1 MSYVGAGK
9 SNQAPLV
16 DMRSDT
22 VTQPTEG
29 MRAAMLA
36 APVGDDVYGDD
47 PTVNELQERAARL
60 LGKEAALF
68 MSSGT
73 QSNLAAML
81 AHCQRGEE
89 ILCGADYHVF
99 IDEAGGASVLGGIM
113 FAPMAMNAD
122 GSVDPETIKRTIKPD
137 DEHCPISRMLS
148 LENSW
153 HGQVQPLSAIT
164 TAALCGREHGLVVHL
179 DGARMMNA
187 VVRLGISPAELVADV
202 DTVSLCLSK
211 GLGAPVGTI
220 LAGPKPFIRRA
231 HRIRKLVGGGMR
243 QAGVLA
249 AAGLYA
255 LDHHI
260 ERLAS
265 DHDNALRLAEQL
277 AAIPGVTAD
286 PTAVETNM
294 VFVDFAEGAG
304 VRLRDHLA
312 AKGMLIVADSDHV
325 RLVTHLD
332 CGAAEIDLFATEVR
346 AFFG

>member
-1 MSYVGAGK
+1 
-9 SNQAPLV
+9 
-16 DMRSDT
+16 
-22 VTQPTEG
+22 
-29 MRAAMLA
+29 MLA

-60 LGKEAALF
+60 LGKEATLF

-73 QSNLAAML
+73 QSNLVAML

-113 FAPMAMNAD
+113 FAPMAMNSN

-137 DEHCPISRMLS
+137 DEHCPVSRMLS

-153 HGQVQPLSAIT
+153 HGRVQPLSAIT
-164 TAALCGREHGLVVHL
+164 AAAQCVREYGLVVHL

-187 VVRLGISPAELVADV
+187 VTRLGISPSELVADV
-202 DTVSLCLSK
+202 DSVSLCLSK
-211 GLGAPVGTI
+211 GLGAPVGTL
-220 LAGPKPFIRRA
+220 LAGPKSFIRRA
-231 HRIRKLVGGGMR
+231 HRIRKLVGGGLR

-277 AAIPGVTAD
+277 SVIPGVAAD
-286 PTAVETNM
+286 PEAVETNM

>member
-1 MSYVGAGK
+1 MSYVGVGK
-9 SNQAPLV
+9 SSQAPLV

-22 VTQPTEG
+22 VTQPSEG

-47 PTVNELQERAARL
+47 PTVNELQDRTARL

-81 AHCQRGEE
+81 THCQRGEE
-89 ILCGADYHVF
+89 ILCGSDYHVF

-113 FAPMAMNAD
+113 FAPMEMNVD
-122 GSVDPETIKRTIKPD
+122 GSIGPETIKRTIKPD

-148 LENSW
+148 LENTW
-153 HGQVQPLSAIT
+153 HGKVQNLSAIT
-164 TAALCGREHGLVVHL
+164 VAAKCGREHGLVVHL

-187 VVRLGISPAELVADV
+187 VVRLGITPSELVADV

-220 LAGPKPFIRRA
+220 LAGPKSFIRRA

-260 ERLAS
+260 ERLVS
-265 DHDNALRLAEQL
+265 DHENALRLAEQL
-277 AAIPGVTAD
+277 STIPSVSTD
-286 PTAVETNM
+286 PESVETNM
-294 VFVDFAEGAG
+294 VFVDFAEGSG

-312 AKGMLIVADSDHV
+312 AKGMLVVAEGDHV

-332 CGAAEIDLFATEVR
+332 CGASEIDQFAAEVR
-346 AFFG
+346 SFFS

>member
-9 SNQAPLV
+9 SNKAPLV

-22 VTQPTEG
+22 VTQPSDG

-47 PTVNELQERAARL
+47 PTVNELQESAARL

-73 QSNLAAML
+73 QSNLVAIL
-81 AHCQRGEE
+81 THCQRGEE

-99 IDEAGGASVLGGIM
+99 IDEAGGASVLGGVM
-113 FAPMAMNAD
+113 FAPMVMNAD
-122 GSVDPETIKRTIKPD
+122 GSIDPEIIKRTIKPD

-148 LENSW
+148 LENTW
-153 HGQVQPLSAIT
+153 HGKVQSLSAIT
-164 TAALCGREHGLVVHL
+164 NAARCGHENGLVVHF

-187 VVRLGISPAELVADV
+187 VVSLDIAPSDLVADV

-211 GLGAPVGTI
+211 GLGAPAGTI
-220 LAGPKPFIRRA
+220 LAGPKRFIKRA
-231 HRIRKLVGGGMR
+231 RRIRKLVGGGMR
-243 QAGVLA
+243 QVGVLA

-255 LDHHI
+255 LDNHI
-260 ERLAS
+260 HRLAT
-265 DHDNALRLAEQL
+265 DHDNAVRLAEQL
-277 AAIPGVTAD
+277 ATIPEASTD
-286 PTAVETNM
+286 PAVVETNM
-294 VFVDFAEGAG
+294 VFVDFIAGSG
-304 VRLRDHLA
+304 VRLRNHLA

-332 CGAAEIDLFATEVR
+332 CGAAEIDQFVSEVR
-346 AFFG
+346 NFFS

>member
-60 LGKEAALF
+60 LGKDAALF

-164 TAALCGREHGLVVHL
+164 TAARCGREHGLVVHL

-286 PTAVETNM
+286 PAAVETNM

-304 VRLRDHLA
+304 VRLREHLA

>member
-1 MSYVGAGK
+1 MSYVNAGK
-9 SNQAPLV
+9 SNKIPLV
-16 DMRSDT
+16 DLRSDT
-22 VTQPTEG
+22 VTKPTEG

-60 LGKEAALF
+60 LGKEATLF

-73 QSNLAAML
+73 QSNLVAML

-113 FAPMAMNAD
+113 FAPMAMNSN
-122 GSVDPETIKRTIKPD
+122 GSVDPETIKQTIKPD

-153 HGQVQPLSAIT
+153 HGRVQPLSAIT
-164 TAALCGREHGLVVHL
+164 AAARCGHENGLVVHL

-187 VVRLGISPAELVADV
+187 VTRLGISPSELVADV
-202 DTVSLCLSK
+202 DSVSLCLSK
-211 GLGAPVGTI
+211 GLGAPVGTL
-220 LAGPKPFIRRA
+220 LAGPKSFIRRA
-231 HRIRKLVGGGMR
+231 HRIRKLVGGGLR

-277 AAIPGVTAD
+277 SVIPGVVVD
-286 PTAVETNM
+286 PAAVETNM
-294 VFVDFAEGAG
+294 VFVDFAKGAG

>member
-9 SNQAPLV
+9 SNQAPLI

-47 PTVNELQERAARL
+47 PTVNELQDRAARL

-68 MSSGT
+68 MASGT

-113 FAPMAMNAD
+113 FAPMAMTTD
-122 GSVDPETIKRTIKPD
+122 GSVAPETIKRTIKPD

-164 TAALCGREHGLVVHL
+164 NAARCGHEHGLVVHL

-187 VVRLGISPAELVADV
+187 VVRLGISPADLVADV

-220 LAGPKPFIRRA
+220 LAGPKSFIRRA

-260 ERLAS
+260 DRLAS

-277 AAIPGVTAD
+277 AAIPGVTAN
-286 PTAVETNM
+286 PAAVETNM

-312 AKGMLIVADSDHV
+312 AKGILIVADSDHV

-332 CGAAEIDLFATEVR
+332 CGVPEVDQFTAAVR
-346 AFFG
+346 DFFT

>member
-1 MSYVGAGK
+1 MSYIGAGK
-9 SNQAPLV
+9 SSQAPLI

-22 VTQPTEG
+22 VTQPSKG

-47 PTVNELQERAARL
+47 PTVNELQERTARL

-113 FAPMAMNAD
+113 FAPMEINAD
-122 GSVDPETIKRTIKPD
+122 GSVDPETIKRTIKPN

-148 LENSW
+148 LENTW
-153 HGQVQPLSAIT
+153 HGKVQPLSAIT
-164 TAALCGREHGLVVHL
+164 VAAKCGREHGLVIHL

-187 VVRLGISPAELVADV
+187 VVRLGIAPSEMVANV

-220 LAGPKPFIRRA
+220 LAGPKSFIKRA

-255 LDHHI
+255 LDHHVD
-260 ERLAS
+260 RLVI
-265 DHDNALRLAEQL
+265 DHKNALRLAEQL
-277 AAIPGVTAD
+277 AAIPSVSTD
-286 PTAVETNM
+286 PETVETNM
-294 VFVDFAEGAG
+294 VFVDFAEGSG

-312 AKGMLIVADSDHV
+312 AKGMLVVAESDHV

-332 CGAAEIDLFATEVR
+332 CGALEIDQFAAEVR
-346 AFFG
+346 SFFS

>member
-1 MSYVGAGK
+1 MSYVSAVK
-9 SNQAPLV
+9 SNKIPLV

-22 VTQPTEG
+22 VTKPTEG

-36 APVGDDVYGDD
+36 ASVGDDVYGDD

-73 QSNLAAML
+73 QSNLVAML

-89 ILCGADYHVF
+89 VLCGADYHVF

-113 FAPMAMNAD
+113 FAPMAMNSN

-153 HGQVQPLSAIT
+153 HGRVQPLSDI
-164 TAALCGREHGLVVHL
+164 TAAARCGRKYGLVVHL

-187 VVRLGISPAELVADV
+187 VIRLGISPSELVADV
-202 DTVSLCLSK
+202 DSVSLCLSK
-211 GLGAPVGTI
+211 GLGAPVGTL
-220 LAGPKPFIRRA
+220 LAGPKSFIRRA
-231 HRIRKLVGGGMR
+231 HRIRKLVGGGLR
-243 QAGVLA
+243 QVGVLA

-277 AAIPGVTAD
+277 SLIPGVAAD
-286 PTAVETNM
+286 PAAVETNM

>member
-1 MSYVGAGK
+1 MSYVNAGK
-9 SNQAPLV
+9 SNKIPLV
-16 DMRSDT
+16 DLRSDT
-22 VTQPTEG
+22 VTKPTEG

-60 LGKEAALF
+60 LGKEATLF

-73 QSNLAAML
+73 QSNLVAML

-113 FAPMAMNAD
+113 FAPMAMNSN

-153 HGQVQPLSAIT
+153 HGRVQPLSAIT
-164 TAALCGREHGLVVHL
+164 DAARCGREYGLVVHL

-187 VVRLGISPAELVADV
+187 VTRLGISPSELVADV
-202 DTVSLCLSK
+202 DSVSLCLSK
-211 GLGAPVGTI
+211 GLGAPVGTL
-220 LAGPKPFIRRA
+220 LAGPKAFIRRA
-231 HRIRKLVGGGMR
+231 HRIRKLVGGGLR

-255 LDHHI
+255 LDHHV

-277 AAIPGVTAD
+277 SVIPGVAAD
-286 PTAVETNM
+286 PGAVETNM

-312 AKGMLIVADSDHV
+312 AKGMLIVAESDHV

>member
-9 SNQAPLV
+9 SSQAPLI

-47 PTVNELQERAARL
+47 PTVNELQDRAARL

-68 MSSGT
+68 MASGT

-113 FAPMAMNAD
+113 FAPMAMNLD
-122 GSVDPETIKRTIKPD
+122 GSVAPETIKRTIKPD

-164 TAALCGREHGLVVHL
+164 SAARCGHEHGLVVHL

-187 VVRLGISPAELVADV
+187 VVRLGISPADLVADV

-211 GLGAPVGTI
+211 GLGAPVGTV
-220 LAGPKPFIRRA
+220 LAGPKSFIRRA

-260 ERLAS
+260 DRLAS

-277 AAIPGVTAD
+277 AAIPGVTAN
-286 PTAVETNM
+286 PAAVETNM

-304 VRLRDHLA
+304 VRLRDRLA
-312 AKGMLIVADSDHV
+312 AEGILIVADSDHV

-332 CGAAEIDLFATEVR
+332 CGVPEVDQFAAAVR
-346 AFFG
+346 DFFT

>member
-1 MSYVGAGK
+1 MNYVGAGK
-9 SNQAPLV
+9 SSQIPLV
-16 DMRSDT
+16 DLRSDT
-22 VTQPTEG
+22 VTKPTEG

-47 PTVNELQERAARL
+47 PTVNELQERAASL
-60 LGKEAALF
+60 LGKEATLF

-122 GSVDPETIKRTIKPD
+122 GSVDPETIKSTIKPD

-153 HGQVQPLSAIT
+153 HGRVQPLSAIK
-164 TAALCGREHGLVVHL
+164 AAARCGREHDLVVHL

-187 VVRLGISPAELVADV
+187 VIRLGISPAELVADV
-202 DTVSLCLSK
+202 DSVSLCLSK
-211 GLGAPVGTI
+211 GLGAPVGTL
-220 LAGPKPFIRRA
+220 LAGPKSFIRRV
-231 HRIRKLVGGGMR
+231 HRIRKLIGGGLR

-277 AAIPGVTAD
+277 AAIPGVAAD
-286 PTAVETNM
+286 PAAVETNM

-304 VRLRDHLA
+304 TRLRDYLA
-312 AKGMLIVADSDHV
+312 EKGMLIVADSDHV

-346 AFFG
+346 TFFG

>member
-1 MSYVGAGK
+1 MNYAGMTRG
-9 SNQAPLV
+9 NAPARI

-22 VTQPTEG
+22 VTRPTEG
-29 MRAAMLA
+29 MRNAMMAAE
-36 APVGDDVYGDD
+36 VGDDVYGDD
-47 PTVNELQERAARL
+47 PTVNALQDKAAAM

-73 QSNLAAML
+73 QSNLCAML
-81 AHCQRGEE
+81 GHCARGEE
-89 ILCGADYHVF
+89 ILTGKDYHVF
-99 IDEAGGASVLGGIM
+99 IDEAGGASVLGGVM
-113 FAPMAMNAD
+113 FAPMPIADD
-122 GSVDPETIKRTIKPD
+122 GSLDPDDIDRTIKPD
-137 DEHCPISRMLS
+137 DEHCPISTLLT
-148 LENSW
+148 LENTW
-153 HGQVQPLSAIT
+153 HGRVIPQDRIHAAARRARDRGLS
-164 TAALCGREHGLVVHL
+164 VHF

-187 VVRLGISPAELVADV
+187 CVKLGMAPADLVVEADS
-202 DTVSLCLSK
+202 VSMCLSK

-220 LAGPKPFIRRA
+220 LAGPKSFIRRA

-260 ERLAS
+260 DRLAS

-277 AAIPGVTAD
+277 AAIPGVTAN
-286 PTAVETNM
+286 PAAVETNM

-312 AKGMLIVADSDHV
+312 AKGILIVADSDHV

-332 CGAAEIDLFATEVR
+332 CGVPEVDQFTAAVR
-346 AFFG
+346 DFFT

>member
-1 MSYVGAGK
+1 MSYLGGGK
-9 SNQAPLV
+9 SNQATLV

-113 FAPMAMNAD
+113 FAPMVMNAD
-122 GSVDPETIKRTIKPD
+122 GSIDPETIKRTIKPD

-153 HGQVQPLSAIT
+153 HGQVQSLSAIT
-164 TAALCGREHGLVVHL
+164 IAARCGREHGLVVHL

-187 VVRLGISPAELVADV
+187 VVRLGVSPAELVADV

-277 AAIPGVTAD
+277 AAIPCVTAD
-286 PTAVETNM
+286 PAAVETNM

-304 VRLRDHLA
+304 VRLRDYLA
-312 AKGMLIVADSDHV
+312 AKGILIVADSDHV

-332 CGAAEIDLFATEVR
+332 CGAPEIDLFANEVR